1 MKISEVENFIKTRK
15 TIEIDISPRVEEKL
29 KERNLNIKEIK
40 QMLLNNEILGIV
52 NQGDEV
58 YKLWLEYTKDYDL
71 NVVIRIKGSKCYIV
85 TAFPC
90 DTERRVKHEKTT
102 REKG

>member
-58 YKLWLEYTKDYDL
+58 YKLTKDYDL
-71 NVVIRIKGSKCYIV
+71 NVIIRIKGSKCYIV

-90 DTERRVKHEKTT
+90 DAERRVKHEKTT